1 MLRTPISA
9 LEPLELRADFPLLE
23 RVVNDKPVV
32 YLDSTATSLKPRA
45 VLAAMRDY
53 YERVGANVHRG
64 VYTLSSEATDLYEAA
79 RDSLARLLHAPQSQS
94 VIFTR
99 NTTEAINLVA
109 YAWGL
114 EHLQAGDE
122 IVVTELE
129 HHSNLVPWQIV
140 ASLRGATVKAVRLTP
155 EGRLDLEHYRALL
168 QSGRVRMVAVAH
180 VSNAIG
186 TIHPIENIVS
196 MAHEVGASCLVDG
209 AQGAPHLPVDVQAIG
224 ADFYAL
230 SGHKMLGPTGSGAL
244 WGRLELLRAMRPFLG
259 GGEMIQEVFIDHSS
273 YAEPPHRFEAGTPAI
288 AEAIG
293 LGAAAEYLMDIGME
307 RVRAHEQ
314 ALTEYALE
322 RFDDLRGVT
331 TYGPRGADRGGVI
344 AFNVDG
350 VHPHDVASFLDQ
362 DGICV
367 RAGHHCAQPAM
378 RALGVQS
385 TARASF
391 GVYSTTDDVD
401 ALVASL
407 ERCSRFFAP

>member
-1 MLRTPISA
+1 MLHTPSTDPITTRYRT
-9 LEPLELRADFPLLE
+9 DFPLLE
-23 RVVNDKPVV
+23 RTINGKRLV
-32 YLDSTATSLKPRA
+32 YLDSTATSLKPRV
-45 VLAAMRDY
+45 VLNAMRDY

-64 VYTLSSEATDLYEAA
+64 VYTLSSEATDLYESA
-79 RDSLARLLHAPQSQS
+79 RGSLARLLNAPQPESL
-94 VIFTR
+94 IFTR

-114 EHLQAGDE
+114 EHLHTGDE

-140 ASLRGATVKAVRLTP
+140 AGLCGATVKAVRITSD
-155 EGRLDLEHYRALL
+155 GRLDLEHYRDSLR
-168 QSGRVRMVAVAH
+168 SGCVRMVAVAH

-186 TIHPIENIVS
+186 TIHPVAEIAAA
-196 MAHEVGASCLVDG
+196 AHEAGALCLVDG

-244 WGRLELLRAMRPFLG
+244 WGRLELLREMRPFLG
-259 GGEMIQEVFIDHSS
+259 GGEMIREVFEDHAT

-293 LGAAAEYLMDIGME
+293 LGVAADYLMNVGMPN
-307 RVRAHEQ
+307 VRAHEQ
-314 ALTEYALE
+314 TLTEYALK
-322 RFDDLRGVT
+322 RFDDLEGVT
-331 TYGPRGADRGGVI
+331 TYGPRGEDRGGVI

-350 VHPHDVASFLDQ
+350 VHPHDVASFLDE

-391 GVYSTTDDVD
+391 GLYTTLEDVD
-401 ALVASL
+401 ALLDSL
-407 ERCSRFFAP
+407 ERCKRFFS